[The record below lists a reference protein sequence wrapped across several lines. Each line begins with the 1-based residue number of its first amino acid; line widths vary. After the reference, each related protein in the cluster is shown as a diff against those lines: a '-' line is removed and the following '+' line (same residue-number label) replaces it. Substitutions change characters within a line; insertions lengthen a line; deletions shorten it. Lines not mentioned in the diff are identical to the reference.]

1 MKLLSYINHQRAINV
16 TAVYAKLL
24 RMCVNYEMLV
34 TIIRVHP
41 VGIIIIIFWTKSHCN
56 PFNSRKILLCIHE
69 QSHRKPALYQLLSFK
84 NRLTGHTVNVTDC
97 FLFKYY
103 LLFFAFVFNY
113 HFFLPRFL
121 PFSLDLPSLTT
132 GIYLPSALAFNF
144 LTFVPRWNSA
154 ERAEINIYFF

>member
-1 MKLLSYINHQRAINV
+1 MLLPFF
-16 TAVYAKLL
+16 AKLL

-34 TIIRVHP
+34 TIIRVHA
-41 VGIIIIIFWTKSHCN
+41 VGIIIIFWTKSHCN

-84 NRLTGHTVNVTDC
+84 NRLTGHTVYVTVTVSFSNTTYC
-97 FLFKYY
+97 FL
-103 LLFFAFVFNY
+103 LLFSTIIS
-113 HFFLPRFL
+113 RFL

-132 GIYLPSALAFNF
+132 GIYLPSVLAFNF
-144 LTFVPRWNSA
+144 LPFVPRWNSA